1 MDAIPYFS
9 INSSNW
15 NKLKTFISRNAK
27 KGYLASNIVYISIAH
42 KSKLIDQYLQE
53 LDTIFKIIS
62 NIENNE
68 TSIDEYLETPEAHS
82 GFARL
87 N

>member
-1 MDAIPYFS
+1 M
-9 INSSNW
+9 
-15 NKLKTFISRNAK
+15 LK

-68 TSIDEYLETPEAHS
+68 TSIDEYLETPEYT
-82 GFARL
+82 L
-87 N
+87 VLQD